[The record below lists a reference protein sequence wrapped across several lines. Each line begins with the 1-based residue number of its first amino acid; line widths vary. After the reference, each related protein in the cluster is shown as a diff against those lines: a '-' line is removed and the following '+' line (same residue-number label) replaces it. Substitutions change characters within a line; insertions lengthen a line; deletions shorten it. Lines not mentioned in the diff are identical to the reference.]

1 MLRQYSAP
9 MIDRSRG
16 ALNFIRLV
24 FTRFIEERCPQIAG
38 SLTFTALLALVPL
51 ITIAL
56 TVISAFPVF
65 TGVSVQFREFILSNL
80 VPDSAGRV
88 ISVYTQQFADN
99 AATLTA
105 VGIVFLAVT
114 SIMLM
119 MTIDR
124 ALNTIW
130 RVKRQRSV
138 LSSVLIYW
146 MLLTTGPVL
155 IGASLSLTSWILSV
169 SMGIVGEV
177 PGANVAL
184 LKLVPIVLTSLA
196 FALIFLAIPNRH
208 VRLLDALIGGIV
220 AGLAFEVMKRGFAYY
235 ITQVPTYTLVY
246 GTFASF
252 PIFLVWI
259 YLSWLVIL
267 FGAVISAVLPYWRVG
282 AWRVKPVPGSRFFE
296 ALEILK
302 ILWTAQQSGKVVSL
316 KTLHARMH
324 LGLENIEEILNLLS
338 DVGWVREVVGNGW
351 VMIKDASEIKLAD
364 VYRLLVFRADLAAVL
379 AGSTS
384 ADFDELAEAVST
396 RVSHDMQ
403 MTLKELFI
411 TPTRAP
417 EPELSPA

>member
-1 MLRQYSAP
+1 MLRQSSKPAV
-9 MIDRSRG
+9 DRGRG
-16 ALNFIRLV
+16 ALTFIRLV

-56 TVISAFPVF
+56 TVIAAFPVF
-65 TGVSVQFREFILSNL
+65 NELSVQIKIFILSNL

-88 ISVYTQQFADN
+88 ITVYMQQFADN
-99 AATLTA
+99 AAKLTA

-130 RVKRQRSV
+130 RVKRPRSV

-146 MLLTTGPVL
+146 MVLTIGPVL
-155 IGASLSLTSWILSV
+155 IGASLSLTSWILSI
-169 SMGIVGEV
+169 SMGVVGEV

-184 LKLVPIVLTSLA
+184 LKLVPIALTSLA
-196 FALIFLAIPNRH
+196 FALIFLAIPNRR
-208 VRLLDALIGGIV
+208 VRLLDALIGGVV
-220 AGLAFEVMKRGFAYY
+220 AGLAFEAMKRGFAFY

-259 YLSWLVIL
+259 YLSWLVVL

-302 ILWTAQQSGKVVSL
+302 ILWTEQQSGKVVTL
-316 KTLHARMH
+316 KRLHARMH
-324 LGLENIEEILNLLS
+324 LGLENLEELLGLLT
-338 DVGWVREVVGNGW
+338 DVGWVREAVGNGW
-351 VMIKDASEIKLAD
+351 VMVKDASEIKVAD
-364 VYRLLVFRADLAAVL
+364 VYRLLVFRADSAAVL

-384 ADFDELAEAVST
+384 ADFDELAETVST

-417 EPELSPA
+417 GPELLPA

>member
-1 MLRQYSAP
+1 MLRYP
-9 MIDRSRG
+9 PRRVFDKGRG

-24 FTRFIEERCPQIAG
+24 FARFIDERCPEIAG
-38 SLTFTALLALVPL
+38 RLTFTALLALVPL

-56 TVISAFPVF
+56 TVIAAFPVF
-65 TGVSVQFREFILSNL
+65 NELSGQLKVFILSNL

-88 ISVYTQQFADN
+88 ISTYTQQFADN
-99 AATLTA
+99 AAKLTA

-119 MTIDR
+119 ITIDR

-130 RVKRQRSV
+130 RVKRPRSV

-155 IGASLSLTSWILSV
+155 IGASLSLTSWILSI

-177 PGANVAL
+177 PGANFAL
-184 LKLVPIVLTSLA
+184 LNLVPIVLTSLA
-196 FALIFLAIPNRH
+196 FALIFLTVPNRH

-220 AGLAFEVMKRGFAYY
+220 AGLAFEVMKRGFAFY

-259 YLSWLVIL
+259 YLSWLVVL

-302 ILWTAQQSGKVVSL
+302 ILWTEQQSGKVVTL
-316 KTLHARMH
+316 KRLHARMH
-324 LGLENIEEILNLLS
+324 LGLENLEGILGLLT
-338 DVGWVREVVGNGW
+338 DAGWVREAVGNSW
-351 VMIKDASEIKLAD
+351 VMIKDASEIKVAD
-364 VYRLLVFRADLAAVL
+364 VYRLLVFRADSAAVL

-384 ADFDELAEAVST
+384 ADFDELAETVSA
-396 RVSHDMQ
+396 RVARDMQ
-403 MTLKELFI
+403 MTLKEVFI